1 LIYRG
6 MFITGTDTG
15 VGKTAVACG
24 FARVFADA
32 GLKVGVLKPVETG
45 CRREG
50 CRLIPRDGLELIKAS
65 GTDQAVESVVPYC
78 LEAPLAP
85 LSAAREAGVELRL
98 ERIFQILDRMPG
110 ECEFIIVEGAGGLMV
125 PVREHFFFIDL
136 IKASELPCLIVAAN
150 RLGVINHTLL
160 SIQALHDRGIA
171 VLGVVL
177 NQLTREA
184 DPSCASNAEMISRLA
199 GVEVLVDMPYYEP
212 AVLDDRIYNA
222 CRVVRDHV
230 LERADKEAWLS
241 AMRYLQ
247 GKYQEL

>member
-15 VGKTAVACG
+15 VGKTVVACG
-24 FARVFADA
+24 FARSFRQQ
-32 GLKVGVLKPVETG
+32 GLSVGVLKPVETG

-50 CRLIPRDGLELIKAS
+50 GRLIPRDGLALIEAS
-65 GTDQAVESVVPYC
+65 GTDEAVENVVPYC

-85 LSAAREAGVELRL
+85 LSAAREEGVELKL

-110 ECEFIIVEGAGGLMV
+110 KYEFIIVEGAGGLMV
-125 PVREHFFFIDL
+125 PLREHFFFIDL

-160 SIQALHDRGIA
+160 SIQALRDRGIA

-177 NQLTREA
+177 NQLMREG
-184 DPSCASNAEMISRLA
+184 DPSCASNASTISRLA
-199 GVEVLVDMPYYEP
+199 GVEVLIDMPFYEP
-212 AVLDDRIYNA
+212 DVREERIFDA
-222 CRVVRDHV
+222 CRSVRDHV
-230 LERADKEAWLS
+230 LGRAEKEAWLS

-247 GKYQEL
+247 GRDQKL